1 MIHKDD
7 SGFAT
12 VFTVLALAGILVL
25 GSVSIV
31 GAANNAV
38 PGNALYPVDTGLE
51 EVRLGLTSN
60 PQAQVDLRIQLA
72 EERLV
77 EALQVFQEQGAGAPG
92 IDVALAN
99 LAEQKAQINI
109 LISQNQELQAK
120 VRSLEIQLQQKQQG
134 LKSAFQTVGQNLE
147 AQLKNAKK
155 SGNTTE
161 ASRLETQLDTLEM
174 QKEVL
179 DDQDEI
185 EEELEE
191 APEPEETPEPEEQKE
206 VEEEKEITENGE
218 GEGNED

>member
-1 MIHKDD
+1 MTQHGGSVILIRMIHKDD

-12 VFTVLALAGILVL
+12 VFTILALVGILVL

-38 PGNALYPVDTGLE
+38 PGNTLYPVDMGLE
-51 EVRLGLTSN
+51 EVQLSLTSN
-60 PQAQVDLRIQLA
+60 PQAQVDLRTQLA

-92 IDVALAN
+92 IDVALVN

-109 LISQNQELQAK
+109 LISQNQELQVK

-134 LKSAFQTVGQNLE
+134 LKSAFQTVGQDLE

-155 SGNTTE
+155 SGNTIE
-161 ASRLETQLDTLEM
+161 ASRLETQLDALEM
-174 QKEVL
+174 QKEAL
-179 DDQDEI
+179 DDEDEI
-185 EEELEE
+185 
-191 APEPEETPEPEEQKE
+191 EEQKE